1 MEEKVIVKSPVVRR
15 SGPMSI
21 VDETFAKR
29 APLVIFV
36 AVAAA
41 LMIVS
46 SARAAQFR
54 QLPELPV
61 IPPSITFSGERDFL
75 QADLDR
81 LKVRITAVEGKRAT
95 HHRDCGQRLMSN
107 VTRKRQCSFLA
118 QEIHRDSSR
127 LRTAISSLRSRFG
140 EIERNALQRRQS
152 GASGV
157 SGAGRAV
164 REPVRDRRP
173 KLMADALA
181 AGDGSWKDLLAHVKS
196 MMDRGAGD
204 PAVRDVSAYL
214 TGLYSG
220 QMAADVLND
229 AYYKHGVRRALA
241 GDHWSATLA
250 FARAARDRPDDLR
263 VFESFADAAGRQH
276 AGPACIQSGRCV
288 SGNVAQWAKQ
298 FGNKHE
304 QALKKIIAAE
314 RKRKLSLNVAGTF
327 RVLRAAAVY
336 ATKKEAG
343 EVAYPPAVIRGMNWP
358 HKRLRRRVAVT
369 GQRRSDCMSG
379 YGKKPSR
386 AAQAFFSPDM
396 LRRLAPRRLKHCLTG
411 TLTRRRRQRAIGNTL
426 MCSGGPTHRGMIT
439 VRLPAR

>member
-1 MEEKVIVKSPVVRR
+1 
-15 SGPMSI
+15 MSI

-164 REPVRDRRP
+164 RELVRDRRP
-173 KLMADALA
+173 KLMAMRWPWAT
-181 AGDGSWKDLLAHVKS
+181 GHGKIYW
-196 MMDRGAGD
+196 
-204 PAVRDVSAYL
+204 L
-214 TGLYSG
+214 T
-220 QMAADVLND
+220 LN
-229 AYYKHGVRRALA
+229 R
-241 GDHWSATLA
+241 
-250 FARAARDRPDDLR
+250 
-263 VFESFADAAGRQH
+263 
-276 AGPACIQSGRCV
+276 
-288 SGNVAQWAKQ
+288 
-298 FGNKHE
+298 
-304 QALKKIIAAE
+304 
-314 RKRKLSLNVAGTF
+314 
-327 RVLRAAAVY
+327 
-336 ATKKEAG
+336 
-343 EVAYPPAVIRGMNWP
+343 
-358 HKRLRRRVAVT
+358 
-369 GQRRSDCMSG
+369 
-379 YGKKPSR
+379 
-386 AAQAFFSPDM
+386 
-396 LRRLAPRRLKHCLTG
+396 
-411 TLTRRRRQRAIGNTL
+411 
-426 MCSGGPTHRGMIT
+426 
-439 VRLPAR
+439 